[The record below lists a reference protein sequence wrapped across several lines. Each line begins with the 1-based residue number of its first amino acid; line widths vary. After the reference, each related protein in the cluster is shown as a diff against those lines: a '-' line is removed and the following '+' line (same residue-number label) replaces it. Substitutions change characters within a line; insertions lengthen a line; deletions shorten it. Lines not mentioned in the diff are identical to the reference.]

1 MERLVRVSVILLAD
15 AKYGTNLMGFNDEL
29 AWSCPRWLKESQLQR
44 VVAQGLKEALLV
56 LSLLVPMFLLQK
68 TNKRKK

>member
-1 MERLVRVSVILLAD
+1 
-15 AKYGTNLMGFNDEL
+15 MGFNDEL

-68 TNKRKK
+68 DKQ